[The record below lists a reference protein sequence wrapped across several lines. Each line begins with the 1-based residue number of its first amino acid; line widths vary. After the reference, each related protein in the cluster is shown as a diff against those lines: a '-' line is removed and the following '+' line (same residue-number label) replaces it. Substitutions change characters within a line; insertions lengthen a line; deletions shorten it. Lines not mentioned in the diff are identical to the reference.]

1 MNSEER
7 PSKRDAF
14 LAFYGDGWVSVHLDA
29 RRLGVKVPPEFLDNR
44 HLVLQYGRDMPVAI
58 PDLLVDDDGIFA
70 TLSFSR
76 TPHETF
82 IPWSAVYIV
91 ACTDGRG
98 ILYYEDV
105 PEDVSL
111 VARAVDPE
119 TGEPVEEPEDGQ
131 GGAASAAGARTSI
144 EVTSALPMAAGAE
157 RKTGGVMAPLR
168 RERFLKSVPAEPEG
182 KDDGEDAARDPSES
196 AETAALAAAEA
207 PRRRKRPQLKLVK

>member
-1 MNSEER
+1 MNPDER

-14 LAFYGDGWVSVHLDA
+14 LAFYGEGWVSVHLDA
-29 RRLGVKVPPEFLDNR
+29 RRLGVKVPDEFIDNR

-58 PDLLVDDDGIFA
+58 PDLAVDDDGIRA

-76 TPHETF
+76 TPHPTF
-82 IPWSAVYIV
+82 IPWSAIYIV

-119 TGEPVEEPEDGQ
+119 TGEPLEEDEGDGR
-131 GGAASAAGARTSI
+131 ADSDTDDDIAT
-144 EVTSALPMAAGAE
+144 LPLAAGAE
-157 RKTGGVMAPLR
+157 RKGLAPRR
-168 RERFLKSVPAEPEG
+168 RERLLKSVPASDNTG
-182 KDDGEDAARDPSES
+182 LEDTS
-196 AETAALAAAEA
+196 APAEALA

>member
-1 MNSEER
+1 MTSEER

-14 LAFYGDGWVSVHLDA
+14 LAFYGEGWVSVHLDA
-29 RRLGVKVPPEFLDNR
+29 RRLGVKVPGEFGDNR

-58 PDLLVDDDGIFA
+58 PDLSVDDDGIRA

-76 TPHETF
+76 TPHATF
-82 IPWSAVYIV
+82 IPWTAVYIV

-119 TGEPVEEPEDGQ
+119 TGEPIDDDEP
-131 GGAASAAGARTSI
+131 AGAGAGE
-144 EVTSALPMAAGAE
+144 EVSALPLAAGAE
-157 RKTGGVMAPLR
+157 RKSGVMTPVR
-168 RERFLKSVPAEPEG
+168 RERILKSVPAEPDADEAEG
-182 KDDGEDAARDPSES
+182 EAEDTSKDGDKDAA
-196 AETAALAAAEA
+196 LAEA
-207 PRRRKRPQLKLVK
+207 PRRRRRPQLKLVK

>member
-1 MNSEER
+1 MNPEER

-14 LAFYGDGWVSVHLDA
+14 LAFYAEGWVSVHIDA
-29 RRLGVKVPPEFLDNR
+29 RRDGVKVPPDFTDNR

-58 PDLLVDDDGIFA
+58 PDLSVDDDGIRA

-76 TPHETF
+76 SPHTTF

-119 TGEPVEEPEDGQ
+119 TGEPIENGEDGDH
-131 GGAASAAGARTSI
+131 GGSNL
-144 EVTSALPMAAGAE
+144 EVDDGDLSTLPMAAGAE
-157 RKTGGVMAPLR
+157 RKGVVAPLR
-168 RERFLKSVPAEPEG
+168 RERLLKSVPASPASDEDTAPPEV
-182 KDDGEDAARDPSES
+182 DAAAQAD
-196 AETAALAAAEA
+196 A

>member
-1 MNSEER
+1 LAGNSAAMTPEER

-14 LAFYGDGWVSVHLDA
+14 LAFYAEGWVSVHLDA
-29 RRLGVKVPPEFLDNR
+29 RRAGVDVPADFNDNR

-58 PDLLVDDDGIFA
+58 PDLTVDDDGIRA

-76 TPHETF
+76 TPHSTF
-82 IPWSAVYIV
+82 IPWNAVYIV

-119 TGEPVEEPEDGQ
+119 TGEPIEGDAVPGIEGAEENDL
-131 GGAASAAGARTSI
+131 T
-144 EVTSALPMAAGAE
+144 TLPFAAGAE
-157 RKTGGVMAPLR
+157 RRSGAVAPLR
-168 RERFLKSVPAEPEG
+168 PERLLKSVPAS
-182 KDDGEDAARDPSES
+182 EDAQDTPEVD
-196 AETAALAAAEA
+196 AAAQA
-207 PRRRKRPQLKLVK
+207 DSPRRRKRPQLKLVK

>member
-1 MNSEER
+1 
-7 PSKRDAF
+7 
-14 LAFYGDGWVSVHLDA
+14 GWVSVHLDA
-29 RRLGVKVPPEFLDNR
+29 RREGVKVPADFNDNR

-58 PDLLVDDDGIFA
+58 PDLTVDDDGIRA

-76 TPHETF
+76 TPHSTF
-82 IPWSAVYIV
+82 IPWNAVYIV

-119 TGEPVEEPEDGQ
+119 TGEPIETGDAGPTDSIGEDDDL
-131 GGAASAAGARTSI
+131 AT
-144 EVTSALPMAAGAE
+144 LPLAAGAE
-157 RKTGGVMAPLR
+157 RKSAPVAPLR
-168 RERFLKSVPAEPEG
+168 RERLLKSVPASEDDQEG
-182 KDDGEDAARDPSES
+182 ATVDAAAQADS
-196 AETAALAAAEA
+196 

>member
-1 MNSEER
+1 M
-7 PSKRDAF
+7 
-14 LAFYGDGWVSVHLDA
+14 SVHLDA
-29 RRLGVKVPPEFLDNR
+29 RRTGVKVPPDFNDNR

-58 PDLLVDDDGIFA
+58 PDLTVDDDGIRA

-76 TPHETF
+76 TPHTTF
-82 IPWSAVYIV
+82 IPWGAVYIV

-119 TGEPVEEPEDGQ
+119 TGEPIEGADI
-131 GGAASAAGARTSI
+131 GG
-144 EVTSALPMAAGAE
+144 EVSVGGRNGESDDDNDLSTLPLAAGAE
-157 RKTGGVMAPLR
+157 RKSGVVAPLR
-168 RERFLKSVPAEPEG
+168 RERLLKSVPASDDDKDAPEV
-182 KDDGEDAARDPSES
+182 DAAAQADS
-196 AETAALAAAEA
+196 

>member
-1 MNSEER
+1 MSSEER

-14 LAFYGDGWVSVHLDA
+14 LAFYGEGWVSVHLDA
-29 RRLGVKVPPEFLDNR
+29 RRLGVQVPDEFGDNR

-58 PDLLVDDDGIFA
+58 PDLSVDEDGIRA
-70 TLSFSR
+70 TLSFAR
-76 TPHETF
+76 TPHTTF
-82 IPWSAVYIV
+82 IPWTAVYIV

-119 TGEPVEEPEDGQ
+119 TGEPIEEDARGDGGLVE
-131 GGAASAAGARTSI
+131 GGDDAAGDDI
-144 EVTSALPMAAGAE
+144 SALPLAAGAE
-157 RKTGGVMAPLR
+157 RKTGVMTPMR
-168 RERFLKSVPAEPEG
+168 RERLLKSVPADDSTQDHEPAT
-182 KDDGEDAARDPSES
+182 DGNDTTL
-196 AETAALAAAEA
+196 AEP